1 MIRFLNVVAICALVG
16 SAVYAYSIKY
26 DTMLQAEQVNKLKN
40 QIRAE
45 RDSIGILKAEWA
57 HLSRPERIQ
66 VLADKHLDLQTL
78 PINHIVKAESLPERA
93 AKVDSIG
100 RKLEA
105 LGLLEPT
112 NTPRAEAPASPAT
125 PSTPK
130 R

>member
-1 MIRFLNVVAICALVG
+1 MIRFLNVVAILALVG

>member
-1 MIRFLNVVAICALVG
+1 MNFVCV
-16 SAVYAYSIKY
+16 IKK
-26 DTMLQAEQVNKLKN
+26 LNKLKN